1 MTEDFETRKLDEEMA
16 DAGAADESCCKDTT
30 WEEFKVAGSEVVD
43 KVKELLHEGNVR
55 RIVIKQEGRTV
66 FELPLT
72 IAAVGVIVA
81 PVLAAIGAFA
91 ALATNCS
98 IVVERV
104 VE

>member
-16 DAGAADESCCKDTT
+16 DTAAEPCCKDTT
-30 WEEFKVAGSEVVD
+30 WEEFKVAGSEIVD
-43 KVKELLHEGNVR
+43 KVKELLREGNVR
-55 RIVIKQEGRTV
+55 RIVIKQDGRTV

-98 IVVERV
+98 IVVERI